1 MASSGGG
8 DEDADAVLSDVE
20 GDDPVPIVIKNS
32 SPEQIS
38 ADRFRELLA
47 ELDRERHAREAVENS
62 KSELQVQF
70 GRLKA
75 LAHEAIKKRDEWGRQ
90 RDEAL
95 REKEELS
102 RTNEKVTAEL
112 AEAHR
117 AKDEAVQQKEE
128 IWRQLDDVG
137 KEKDGLR
144 AEIGNST
151 HMLMSGIDKI
161 SGKVRNFKNFA
172 AGGLPR
178 SNKYTAGLPAVAY
191 GVIKRTN
198 EIVEELVRQVEA
210 TAKSRNETREQMDQR
225 NYEIAIEISQLE
237 ATIGGLREEV
247 AKKTSMVE
255 DLEKSVAERSGKMS
269 EIEREMEDK
278 LRKAESEAAE
288 LRQLAREYDDK
299 LMSLDSKME
308 EQRPLLVDQLN
319 LVSKIHDRLY
329 HVTRIVDANNL
340 DQSDYSESMFLPQE
354 TDMEEN
360 LRASLAGME
369 SIYELSRIVM
379 EKSRDLVD
387 EKNHEIKSLDETAT
401 RLVKEKE
408 QIGSLLRSA
417 LSNRMT
423 SNPSSKTRDLFQVAE
438 DGLREAGID
447 FKFNKHMGD
456 RKVDALEAEEDE
468 VYTLAGALENIVKA
482 SQLEIIE
489 LQHSVE
495 ELRAELSLL
504 KQHVEAQAKELD
516 HRMHKIEELEEK
528 ERLANESIEGLM
540 MDIAAAEEEITRW
553 KVAAEQE
560 AAAGTGVEQEFVAQ
574 SITNLQSSYNIPMWK
589 KQAVI
594 IELGTFISLGNNDYD
609 WHLQLSALKQ
619 ELEEAKQ
626 AIVESEKK
634 LKFKEETADAAIAAR
649 DAAEKSL
656 RLADSRASRLR
667 ERVEELTRQLEEF
680 ENREDLRRGLGGPR
694 YFYERSEKSLNGRTL
709 V

>member
-1 MASSGGG
+1 MARSGGG

-20 GDDPVPIVIKNS
+20 SDDPVPIMIKNP

-47 ELDRERHAREAVENS
+47 ELDRERQAREAVENS
-62 KSELQVQF
+62 KSDLQVQF

-75 LAHEAIKKRDEWGRQ
+75 LAHEAIKKRDECGRQ

-102 RTNEKVTAEL
+102 RTNEKALAEL
-112 AEAHR
+112 AEANR
-117 AKDEAVQQKEE
+117 AKDEALQQKDE
-128 IWRQLDDVG
+128 IAKQLDDVV
-137 KEKDGLR
+137 KERDVLR
-144 AEIGNST
+144 SEIGNST

-161 SGKVRNFKNFA
+161 SGKVSNFKNFA
-172 AGGLPR
+172 VGGLPR
-178 SNKYTAGLPAVAY
+178 SHKYTTGFPAVAY

-198 EIVEELVRQVEA
+198 EIVEELVRQIEA

-247 AKKTSMVE
+247 TKKTSVVE
-255 DLEKSVAERSGKMS
+255 NLEKSIAERNGKMS

-278 LRKAESEAAE
+278 LRRAEDEASE
-288 LRQLAREYDDK
+288 LRRLAREYDDK
-299 LMSLDSKME
+299 LTHLDSKTE

-329 HVTRIVDANNL
+329 HVMKIVDANNL
-340 DQSDYSESMFLPQE
+340 DQSDYSESLFLPQE

-369 SIYELSRIVM
+369 SIYELTRIVI
-379 EKSRDLVD
+379 EKARDLVE
-387 EKNHEIKSLDETAT
+387 EKNRDIRSLDETAT

-423 SNPSSKTRDLFQVAE
+423 SNPSAKTRELFQVAE
-438 DGLREAGID
+438 NGLREAGID

-456 RKVDALEAEEDE
+456 GKVEALEIEEDE

-489 LQHSVE
+489 LQHSAE

-504 KQHVEAQAKELD
+504 KHHVEVQAKELD
-516 HRMHKIEELEEK
+516 RRMHKIEELEEK
-528 ERLANESIEGLM
+528 ERLANESVEGLM

-574 SITNLQSSYNIPMWK
+574 
-589 KQAVI
+589 
-594 IELGTFISLGNNDYD
+594 
-609 WHLQLSALKQ
+609 LSALKQ

-626 AIVESEKK
+626 MIVESEKK
-634 LKFKEETADAAIAAR
+634 LKFKEETADAAMAAR

-667 ERVEELTRQLEEF
+667 DRVEELTRQLEEF

-694 YFYERSEKSLNGRTL
+694 YVCWPWQWLGLDFVGFSRSDAEQQSSSNEMELAEPL
-709 V
+709 L